1 MNELADIEEAN
12 KAFVPAVNSKID
24 YKPTSLGNKGY
35 FVLGVITHS
44 TKEEKKE
51 KSDKGP
57 TKYHLTI
64 SFVMDGQSKSNFI

>member
-24 YKPTSLGNKGY
+24 YKPASLGNKGY

-44 TKEEKKE
+44 NKEEKKE